1 MPRLLRGTALDNTD
15 GEDAMTSA
23 GGAVAGPKGGMSTVG
38 IVVMSLDG
46 CLTRHQEEGVGF
58 ASEADRAYFDEVLD
72 TFDCTLFGAGA
83 FEARRAAI
91 LGTLSRRRMRVVWT
105 RTPSRYRDLERAEM
119 LEFRSGSVEGIL
131 ADLADRGRRRC
142 AILGGAA
149 LLTTCLRSGL
159 MPELW
164 VTIEPVV
171 FGSGRRMFE
180 GCLHT
185 SFRLQGL
192 RRLSEDT
199 LLLEYRLRGEAGQ

>member
-1 MPRLLRGTALDNTD
+1 
-15 GEDAMTSA
+15 
-23 GGAVAGPKGGMSTVG
+23 MSTVG

-72 TFDCTLFGAGA
+72 TFDCTLFGAGT

-105 RTPSRYRDLERAEM
+105 RTPSRYRELERAEM
-119 LEFRSGSVEGIL
+119 LEFRSGNVEGIL

-149 LLTTCLRSGL
+149 LFTACLQAGL

-185 SFRLQGL
+185 SFRLQRL
-192 RRLSEDT
+192 RRLSDAT
-199 LLLEYRLRGEAGQ
+199 LLLEYRCAGRPVDESRARPL